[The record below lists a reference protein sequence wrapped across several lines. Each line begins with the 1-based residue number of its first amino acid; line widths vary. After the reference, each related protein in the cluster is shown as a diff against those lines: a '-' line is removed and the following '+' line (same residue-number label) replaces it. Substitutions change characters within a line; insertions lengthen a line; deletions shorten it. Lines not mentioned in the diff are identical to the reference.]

1 MGRALEYLGTMLN
14 PMKWGIPEVRP
25 IYFLIMLGLF
35 IITEWFGRKGQF
47 GLEQIGL
54 TWKRPIRLGFY
65 YVIIFTIFWW
75 MGSEQEFIYFQF

>member
-1 MGRALEYLGTMLN
+1 MLN

-25 IYFLIMLGLF
+25 KYFLIMLGLF